1 VNYFKITLKIL
12 IPIIIIYLLIK
23 YNSLDF
29 SRVFELNILL
39 ILQLFF
45 LCFFIVILGALKWFL
60 LLRIQNTELSLK
72 RTVESYYLGYALNY
86 YLFGVA
92 GDVVKTIYIA
102 KNKSNKTGIALSVIL
117 DRVVGLMCMGII
129 ILYSVPVILENL
141 NINSFLSIYD
151 SNIYLYYGLLTFL
164 IFSLFLLGKMI
175 LNSKRIENLIIR
187 SLKKYKNK
195 IIKMLVETI
204 DIFFTYKKNSL
215 NIFFNIILSISIQII
230 IAIALYLI
238 TLKTLM
244 VDLSLISHTVSS
256 VCVQILSIIPI
267 SPGNIGVGEAAFSQI
282 MYYMNSKTLL
292 EFASVYFIYRLINM
306 IFALPGMFVYFFAI
320 KRDLADEK

>member
-1 VNYFKITLKIL
+1 MSIKNTLKI
-12 IPIIIIYLLIK
+12 IISIIIIYFLVT

-29 SRVFELNILL
+29 NRIFDLSFFLVLNI
-39 ILQLFF
+39 IF
-45 LCFFIVILGALKWFL
+45 LCLIIMILGALKWFL
-60 LLRIQNTELSLK
+60 LLKVQNKKISFL
-72 RTVESYYLGYALNY
+72 RTLESYYLGYALSY

-92 GDVVKTIYIA
+92 GDVVKTVYIA

-117 DRVVGLMCMGII
+117 DRAVGLMCMGII
-129 ILYSVPVILENL
+129 ILYSVPVILKNV
-141 NINSFLSIYD
+141 NINSFLSMYD
-151 SNIYLYYGLLTFL
+151 SNIYLYYGVLTFL
-164 IFSLFLLGKMI
+164 IFSLFLLGKII
-175 LNSKRIENLIIR
+175 LNSKRIENLILS

-195 IIKMLVETI
+195 IIKMLVKTI

-215 NIFFNIILSISIQII
+215 NIFFNILLSISIQII
-230 IAIALYLI
+230 IATALYLI

-244 VDLSLISHTVSS
+244 VDLSLISHTISS

-306 IFALPGMFVYFFAI
+306 IFALPGMFVYFFSI

>member
-1 VNYFKITLKIL
+1 MSIKNTLKI
-12 IPIIIIYLLIK
+12 IISIIIIYFLGT

-29 SRVFELNILL
+29 NRIFDLSLFLVLNI
-39 ILQLFF
+39 IF
-45 LCFFIVILGALKWFL
+45 LCLIIMILGSLKWFL
-60 LLRIQNTELSLK
+60 LLKVQNKKISFL
-72 RTVESYYLGYALNY
+72 RTLESYYLGYALSY

-92 GDVVKTIYIA
+92 GDVVKTVYIA
-102 KNKSNKTGIALSVIL
+102 KNRSNKTGIALSVIL
-117 DRVVGLMCMGII
+117 DRAVGLMCMGII
-129 ILYSVPVILENL
+129 ILYSIPVILKNL
-141 NINSFLSIYD
+141 SINSFLSIYD

-164 IFSLFLLGKMI
+164 IFSLFLLGKII
-175 LNSKRIENLIIR
+175 LNSKRIENLILR

-195 IIKMLVETI
+195 IIKMLVKTI

-215 NIFFNIILSISIQII
+215 NIFFNILLSISIQII

-244 VDLSLISHTVSS
+244 VDLSLISHTISS

-306 IFALPGMFVYFFAI
+306 IFALPGMFVYFFSI